1 LKKNEE
7 WVSIDA
13 DAAPISID
21 DASIEFAELMHGEV
35 LGCWKAHASE
45 SKLQSFYPVPND
57 RQGQN
62 YAADMFGEKPHLK
75 FFLMGSSLPRLGF
88 YSFL

>member
-1 LKKNEE
+1 MPRVELPLPAGLKKNEE
-7 WVSIDA
+7 WVSIDV

-35 LGCWKAHASE
+35 LGCWKARASA
-45 SKLQSFYPVPND
+45 SKPQSFYPVPND

-62 YAADMFGEKPHLK
+62 YAADTFGGKTPPEA
-75 FFLMGSSLPRLGF
+75 FLDGK
-88 YSFL
+88 